1 MSVLKG
7 LDLNL
12 LIVFE
17 AVYSSGNISQAA
29 KSLGMSQPTIS
40 NALGRLRETLDDPL
54 FVREGRGVKPT
65 TKAVTMIGPIR
76 EALQMI
82 EGGVSGDEGFDP
94 TTSRRH
100 FRIVAMDSIE
110 AFIAPYLIKLV
121 QDFQS
126 VTIENLPII
135 STSMVDGLHDGLL
148 DVVLANFLNDSQDC
162 TCLPLLTPALS
173 MIARKDH
180 PKIDGAFT
188 LEHFQRLSHIALVP
202 KLRALSR
209 LEEGL
214 RAQNITRHIVYSVT
228 KFWAFPHIVATT
240 DLVGIVPTAFAHE
253 TAKTYPLAIYPLP
266 FEYPSEKLYMTWKTS
281 RTNDPG
287 HRWLREEIIKVLT
300 PPGATPALPLVGG
313 RQPVPA
319 ENV

>member
-1 MSVLKG
+1 MSVLKN

-40 NALGRLRETLDDPL
+40 NALSRLRETLDDSL
-54 FVREGRGVKPT
+54 FVRSGRGVKPT
-65 TKAVTMIGPIR
+65 PKAVTMIGPIR

-94 TTSRRH
+94 TTSQRH

-110 AFIAPYLIKLV
+110 AFIAPHLIRQV
-121 QDFQS
+121 QDYKS

-135 STSMVDGLHDGLL
+135 STPMVDGLNDGSL
-148 DVVLANFLNDSQDC
+148 DLVLANFLTDSQEC
-162 TCLPLLTPALS
+162 TCLPLLTPLLS
-173 MIARKDH
+173 IIARQNH
-180 PKIDGAFT
+180 PRIDGDFT
-188 LEHFQRLSHIALVP
+188 RAHFEELNYIALVP
-202 KLRALSR
+202 QLRALSR

-214 RAQNITRHIVYSVT
+214 RAQNISRHIVYSVT
-228 KFWAFPHIVATT
+228 KFWAFPHIVANT
-240 DLVGIVPTAFAHE
+240 DLVGILPTAFAHS
-253 TAKTYPLAIYPLP
+253 AARNYPLDIHPLP
-266 FEYPSEKLYMTWKTS
+266 FDYPPEKLYMTWKTS

-287 HRWLREEIIKVLT
+287 HRWLREQIIAVLQTST
-300 PPGATPALPLVGG
+300 PPQVASQQAT
-313 RQPVPA
+313 
-319 ENV
+319 

>member
-1 MSVLKG
+1 MSVLKN

-29 KSLGMSQPTIS
+29 KSLGISQPTIS
-40 NALGRLRETLDDPL
+40 NALSRLRETLDDSL
-54 FVREGRGVKPT
+54 FVRSGRGVKPT
-65 TKAVTMIGPIR
+65 PKAVTMIGPIR

-94 TTSRRH
+94 TVSKRH

-110 AFIAPYLIKLV
+110 AFIAPHLIKLV
-121 QDFQS
+121 QNHPS

-162 TCLPLLTPALS
+162 TCLPLLTPSLS
-173 MIARKDH
+173 MIARRGH
-180 PKIDGAFT
+180 PKIDGTFT
-188 LEHFQRLSHIALVP
+188 QTHFETLSHIALVP

-240 DLVGIVPTAFAHE
+240 DLVGILPTAFAHL
-253 TAKTYPLAIYPLP
+253 AAQNYPLEIHALP
-266 FEYPSEKLYMTWKTS
+266 FDYPPEKLYMTWKTS

-287 HRWLREEIIKVLT
+287 HRWLREQITLALQPSGQIKANT
-300 PPGATPALPLVGG
+300 MADHNTC
-313 RQPVPA
+313 
-319 ENV
+319 

>member
-40 NALGRLRETLDDPL
+40 NALGRLRDTLDDQL

-65 TKAVTMIGPIR
+65 PKAVTMIGPIR

-82 EGGVSGDEGFDP
+82 EGGVSGEDGFDP
-94 TTSRRH
+94 TKSQRH
-100 FRIVAMDSIE
+100 FRLVAMDSIE
-110 AFIAPYLIKLV
+110 AFIAPHLIRLV
-121 QDFQS
+121 QDYQS
-126 VTIENLPII
+126 ITIENLPII
-135 STSMVDGLHDGLL
+135 STSMADGLHDGLL
-148 DVVLANFLNDSQDC
+148 DVVLASFLNESKDC
-162 TCLPLLTPALS
+162 TCLPLLTPSLS
-173 MIARKDH
+173 MVARKGH
-180 PKIDGAFT
+180 PKIKGQFT
-188 LEHFQRLSHIALVP
+188 QTHFETLSQIALVP

-214 RAQNITRHIVYSVT
+214 RAQNISRHIVYSVT
-228 KFWAFPHIVATT
+228 KFWAFPHIIATT
-240 DLVGIVPTAFAHE
+240 DLVGILPTAFAHE

-266 FEYPSEKLYMTWKTS
+266 FEYPPEKLYMTWKTS

-287 HRWLREEIIKVLT
+287 HQWLREQI
-300 PPGATPALPLVGG
+300 ALAL
-313 RQPVPA
+313 QPSGQMRAASLAQPSTR
-319 ENV
+319 

>member
-40 NALGRLRETLDDPL
+40 NALGRLRDSLDDPL

-65 TKAVTMIGPIR
+65 PKAVTMIGPIR

-94 TTSRRH
+94 TTSKRH

-110 AFIAPYLIKLV
+110 AFIAPHLIKLV
-121 QDFQS
+121 QDYES

-162 TCLPLLTPALS
+162 TCLPLLNPALS

-180 PKIDGAFT
+180 PKIDGPFT
-188 LEHFQRLSHIALVP
+188 LDHFQQLSHIALVP

-214 RAQNITRHIVYSVT
+214 RAQNITRRIVYSVT

-240 DLVGIVPTAFAHE
+240 DLVAIVPTAFAHE

-266 FEYPSEKLYMTWKTS
+266 FKYPPEKLYMTWKTS

-300 PPGATPALPLVGG
+300 PPGAKPALPLVGG
-313 RQPVPA
+313 KPQAAV
-319 ENV
+319 ENA

>member
-12 LIVFE
+12 LIIFE

-40 NALGRLRETLDDPL
+40 NALGRLRDTLDDQL

-65 TKAVTMIGPIR
+65 PKAVTMIGPIR

-94 TTSRRH
+94 TSSQRH

-110 AFIAPYLIKLV
+110 AFIAPHLIKLV
-121 QDFQS
+121 QDHQS

-135 STSMVDGLHDGLL
+135 STPMVDGLNDGSL
-148 DVVLANFLNDSQDC
+148 DLVLANFLNESLDC
-162 TCLPLLTPALS
+162 TCQPLLTPSLC
-173 MIARKDH
+173 IITRKDH
-180 PKIDGAFT
+180 GKIDGKFT
-188 LEHFQRLSHIALVP
+188 QEHFESLSHVALVP

-228 KFWAFPHIVATT
+228 KFWAFPHIVANT

-253 TAKTYPLAIYPLP
+253 TAKTYPLTIHPLP
-266 FEYPSEKLYMTWKTS
+266 FEYPPEKLYMTWKTS

-287 HRWLREEIIKVLT
+287 HRWLREEITKALT
-300 PPGATPALPLVGG
+300 IEQGG
-313 RQPVPA
+313 VARTA
-319 ENV
+319 